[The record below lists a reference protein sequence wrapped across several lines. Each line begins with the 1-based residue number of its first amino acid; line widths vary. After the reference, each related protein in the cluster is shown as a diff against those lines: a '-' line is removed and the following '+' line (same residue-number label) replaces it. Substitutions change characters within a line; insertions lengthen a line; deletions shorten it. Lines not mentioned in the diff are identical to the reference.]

1 MTLDVLI
8 ALCRSKGQHIM
19 IDLDMNSKCL
29 LIGMT
34 RPIKDEHSMED
45 DVTPVMNPGNAR
57 VIGEHKITIQYLQ

>member
-34 RPIKDEHSMED
+34 RLIKDEHSMED
-45 DVTPVMNPGNAR
+45 DVTPVMNPCNAHVTDEHR
-57 VIGEHKITIQYLQ
+57 VAIQYLQ

>member
-34 RPIKDEHSMED
+34 RLIKDEHSMED
-45 DVTPVMNPGNAR
+45 DVTPVTNPDNGR
-57 VIGEHKITIQYLQ
+57 VIDGHKVALQYLQ